1 MRRVYKLVSR
11 DRAKPV
17 ERVNQERDI
26 GQLIK
31 RLDML
36 DDRLDNIDS
45 IVTSLVERVMGRP
58 LVIEVTCP
66 NCGQTVQVNV
76 TSSVRLRGKE

>member
-1 MRRVYKLVSR
+1 LVSQ
-11 DRAKPV
+11 DRAESGKQV
-17 ERVNQERDI
+17 KQDRDT

-36 DDRLDNIDS
+36 DERLDNMDS

-66 NCGQTVQVNV
+66 NCGQTIQINV
-76 TSSVRLRGKE
+76 TSGVRLRGKE

>member
-1 MRRVYKLVSR
+1 LVSK

-17 ERVNQERDI
+17 EQVNQDRDT

-36 DDRLDNIDS
+36 DERLDNMDS
-45 IVTSLVERVMGRP
+45 IVTSLIERVMGRP
-58 LVIEVTCP
+58 LIMEVTCP
-66 NCGQTVQVNV
+66 SCGQTIQVNI
-76 TSSVRLRGKE
+76 TGGVRLRAKE

>member
-1 MRRVYKLVSR
+1 LVSQ
-11 DRAKPV
+11 DRAKLGKQ
-17 ERVNQERDI
+17 VNQDREV
-26 GQLIK
+26 GQLVK

-36 DDRLDNIDS
+36 DERLDNIDS

-66 NCGQTVQVNV
+66 NCGQTVQISV
-76 TSSVRLRGKE
+76 TSGVRLRGTE

>member
-1 MRRVYKLVSR
+1 MVSQ
-11 DRAKPV
+11 DRTEPGKQV
-17 ERVNQERDI
+17 KQDRDI

-36 DDRLDNIDS
+36 DERLDNMDS

-66 NCGQTVQVNV
+66 NCGQTIQVNV
-76 TSSVRLRGKE
+76 TSGVRLRGKE

>member
-1 MRRVYKLVSR
+1 MVSQDRVEPGKQVKQ
-11 DRAKPV
+11 D
-17 ERVNQERDI
+17 RDI

-36 DDRLDNIDS
+36 DERLDNMDS

-58 LVIEVTCP
+58 LLIEVTCP
-66 NCGQTVQVNV
+66 NCGQTIQINV
-76 TSSVRLRGKE
+76 TSGVRLRGKE

>member
-1 MRRVYKLVSR
+1 MGLLV
-11 DRAKPV
+11 
-17 ERVNQERDI
+17 
-26 GQLIK
+26 K

-36 DDRLDNIDS
+36 DERLDNMDS

-58 LVIEVTCP
+58 LVMEINCP

-76 TSSVRLRGKE
+76 TSGVRLRGRE

>member
-1 MRRVYKLVSR
+1 LVSQ
-11 DRAKPV
+11 DRAEPGKQV
-17 ERVNQERDI
+17 KQDRDI

-36 DDRLDNIDS
+36 DDRLDNMDS
-45 IVTSLVERVMGRP
+45 IVTSLVERVMARP

-66 NCGQTVQVNV
+66 NCGQTVQINI
-76 TSSVRLRGKE
+76 TSGVRLRGKE

>member
-1 MRRVYKLVSR
+1 MVSQ
-11 DRAKPV
+11 DRAESGEQV
-17 ERVNQERDI
+17 SNDRDI
-26 GQLIK
+26 GLLVK

-36 DDRLDNIDS
+36 DERLDNMDS

-58 LVIEVTCP
+58 LVMEIDCP

-76 TSSVRLRGKE
+76 TSGVRLRGRE

>member
-1 MRRVYKLVSR
+1 LVSQ
-11 DRAKPV
+11 DRAKLSKQV
-17 ERVNQERDI
+17 SQDRDI
-26 GQLIK
+26 GQLIN

-36 DDRLDNIDS
+36 DERLDNLDS

-76 TSSVRLRGKE
+76 TSGVRLRGKE